1 MIPLNR
7 YEAGEV
13 IIREDNVGETAYVIN
28 QGQVEVSKELQGQK
42 VHLATLGAG
51 ETFGEMSMID
61 EKPRSATV
69 TAVSETLVCEIRRDD
84 FFNSF
89 QTDPKIALQLLK
101 VLFERL
107 READARIL
115 ELQKT
120 SPQPA
125 LVPEVVP
132 AMPRQEQL
140 TVTLEGMTPRAAA
153 ALSVG
158 DRIVGPIRLRP
169 GSLELERM
177 GARGLEEGRPGLN
190 ARERGTLLH
199 RALMQLW
206 GDLESHTR
214 LVAMHDDELS
224 DAVAT
229 GDLRGFRRV
238 MVDQVHQN
246 LAAVTGVDRTG
257 RVEHGHAEAYGE
269 PGAGMHE
276 PDVAGRERDRQARP
290 HQPAGARPQLHVLGG
305 DQVRAG
311 VARVGVRRE
320 GQVGVEPGHQHL
332 DRRGARVV
340 LLRHGGDPT
349 PAPAPGRQPN
359 SVRST
364 RPIGIRPEPPAR
376 SWNSRSDPRP
386 SDSQRSR
393 IRAIS
398 IAPVRYDDAC
408 VGHAQ

>member
-13 IIREDNVGETAYVIN
+13 IIREDDVGETAYVIN

-140 TVTLEGMTPRAAA
+140 TVTLEGMTPVGNYAY
-153 ALSVG
+153 ALAFSDG
-158 DRIVGPIRLRP
+158 HDTGIF
-169 GSLELERM
+169 
-177 GARGLEEGRPGLN
+177 
-190 ARERGTLLH
+190 TL
-199 RALMQLW
+199 
-206 GDLESHTR
+206 D
-214 LVAMHDDELS
+214 
-224 DAVAT
+224 
-229 GDLRGFRRV
+229 
-238 MVDQVHQN
+238 
-246 LAAVTGVDRTG
+246 
-257 RVEHGHAEAYGE
+257 
-269 PGAGMHE
+269 
-276 PDVAGRERDRQARP
+276 
-290 HQPAGARPQLHVLGG
+290 
-305 DQVRAG
+305 
-311 VARVGVRRE
+311 
-320 GQVGVEPGHQHL
+320 
-332 DRRGARVV
+332 
-340 LLRHGGDPT
+340 LLRELGT
-349 PAPAPGRQPN
+349 PANA
-359 SVRST
+359 
-364 RPIGIRPEPPAR
+364 
-376 SWNSRSDPRP
+376 
-386 SDSQRSR
+386 
-393 IRAIS
+393 
-398 IAPVRYDDAC
+398 
-408 VGHAQ
+408 